1 MTWAVD
7 RPVSG
12 GGLEIILHYCEV
24 CCNMQQKTK
33 LGINFGFRGWM
44 LLIFE
49 ITAFLLFQA
58 FTNFPMNMLGD
69 FYGGAQ
75 KLSTIYTAG
84 TLVGII
90 IQLILAG
97 FVGKMKSVKTMTLAF
112 GLVTLLGALGVM
124 LVQPGTFWLICYFI
138 VNVFAVMYG
147 MFGIGIIIGQ
157 WFPTRK
163 GVFMGIATFAFP
175 ICNGLMGPFA
185 NLVNM
190 EGAMGAAFGAGAAAG
205 NFIPGTHDPIPDFVA
220 GFQALDVFK
229 AFLPFLIVGI
239 VGWLLGLIFIK
250 DYPEQV
256 GCFRD
261 NDKSFTKEKADA
273 MLAVEIENRKTT
285 VWKVGNTFKCGSFWL
300 ITIPMG
306 TLLGCS
312 VGMMTQTN
320 ALIGDGIAGL
330 EFGAIM
336 GMVMIFALVG
346 SYVLGLIDGK
356 FGTKCAITVSVIVML
371 IAGVL
376 GGIGGVAMLPA
387 IILLAIFMGAASNF
401 TVSGAAQYW
410 RREDFSS
417 VFGVVNPIANII
429 QSLGPMMVA
438 FTIAKSVNTP
448 FWVVTVIAVI
458 SLVLILC
465 FKPANVKKTDD
476 KYRAK
481 AGKPLDD
488 ALVGRR

>member
-1 MTWAVD
+1 
-7 RPVSG
+7 
-12 GGLEIILHYCEV
+12 
-24 CCNMQQKTK
+24 MQQKTK

-44 LLIFE
+44 LMIFE

-58 FTNFPMNMLGD
+58 FTNFPMNMLADG
-69 FYGGAQ
+69 FGGAQ
-75 KLSTIYTAG
+75 LLSTLYTIG
-84 TLVGII
+84 TLVGIVF
-90 IQLILAG
+90 QLILAG
-97 FVGKMKSVKTMTLAF
+97 KVSKMKSVKPMTLAF
-112 GLVTLLGALGVM
+112 GLITLLGALGIM
-124 LVQPGTFWLICYFI
+124 LVPPGTFWLICYFI

-185 NLVNM
+185 GIVFNPEYM
-190 EGAMGAAFGAGAAAG
+190 AASHGVPNIAGG
-205 NFIPGTHDPIPDFVA
+205 
-220 GFQALDVFK
+220 
-229 AFLPFLIVGI
+229 FLPFLIVGI

-312 VGMMTQTN
+312 VGAMTQTSQIFAAN
-320 ALIGDGIAGL
+320 GL
-330 EFGAIM
+330 ADKFEMLM
-336 GMVMIFALVG
+336 GMVMIFALIG
-346 SYVLGLIDGK
+346 SYVLGLVDGK
-356 FGTKCAITVSVIVML
+356 WGTKCAITWSVVVML
-371 IAGVL
+371 LAGIL
-376 GGIGGVAMLPA
+376 GAIGGGAMIPA
-387 IILLAIFMGAASNF
+387 IIMLAIFMGAASNF

-429 QSLGPMMVA
+429 QALGPMMFA
-438 FTIAKSVNTP
+438 ITIGIGMAKGMGTALP
-448 FWVVTVIAVI
+448 FIITAVIAVI
-458 SLVLILC
+458 SLVLIIA
-465 FKPANVKKTDD
+465 FKPANVKAVDD
-476 KYRAK
+476 KYRAA
-481 AGKPLDD
+481 AGKELDD
-488 ALVGRR
+488 VLVGRK

>member
-1 MTWAVD
+1 
-7 RPVSG
+7 
-12 GGLEIILHYCEV
+12 
-24 CCNMQQKTK
+24 MQQKTK

-44 LLIFE
+44 LLLFE
-49 ITAFLLFQA
+49 VTAFVLFQS
-58 FTNFPMNMLGD
+58 FTQFPLNLLAP
-69 FYGGAQ
+69 FYGGAET
-75 KLSTIYTAG
+75 LSTLYTVG

-90 IQLILAG
+90 LQLILASR
-97 FVGKMKSVKTMTLAF
+97 VSKMKSVKSMTMLFGAITLVAALGTMLAAPGTLWLAF
-112 GLVTLLGALGVM
+112 
-124 LVQPGTFWLICYFI
+124 YFL
-138 VNVFAVMYG
+138 VNVFAIMYG

-175 ICNGLMGPFA
+175 LANGIMGQVPNWV
-185 NLVNM
+185 NLN
-190 EGAMGAAFGAGAAAG
+190 GAYDAAYGAGAAAG
-205 NFIPGTHDPIPDFVA
+205 NFDSVTHQPIPNFLA
-220 GFQALDVFK
+220 GFDALSVFK
-229 AFLPFLIVGI
+229 AFLPFLLVGVI
-239 VGWLLGLIFIK
+239 GWIIGLVFIK

-320 ALIGDGIAGL
+320 TIIGEGIAGL

-336 GMVMIFALVG
+336 GMVMIFALIG
-346 SYVLGLIDGK
+346 SFVLGLIDGK
-356 FGTKCAITVSVIVML
+356 FGTKTAIVVSVIVML
-371 IAGVL
+371 IAGIL
-376 GGIGGVAMLPA
+376 GGIGGVALLPA

-429 QSLGPMMVA
+429 QALGPMMVA

-448 FWVVTVIAVI
+448 FWVVAVIAVI
-458 SLVLILC
+458 SLILVLC
-465 FKPANVKKTDD
+465 FKPAKVKATDD

-488 ALVGRR
+488 VLVGRK

>member
-1 MTWAVD
+1 
-7 RPVSG
+7 
-12 GGLEIILHYCEV
+12 
-24 CCNMQQKTK
+24 MQQKTK

-44 LLIFE
+44 LLLFE
-49 ITAFLLFQA
+49 VTAFVLFQS
-58 FTNFPMNMLGD
+58 FTQFPLNLLAP
-69 FYGGAQ
+69 FYGGAET
-75 KLSTIYTAG
+75 LSTLYTVG

-90 IQLILAG
+90 LQLILASR
-97 FVGKMKSVKTMTLAF
+97 VSKMKSVKSMTMLFGAITLVA
-112 GLVTLLGALGVM
+112 ALGTM
-124 LVQPGTFWLICYFI
+124 LAAPGTLWLVFYFL
-138 VNVFAVMYG
+138 VNVFAIMYG

-175 ICNGLMGPFA
+175 LANGIMGQVPNWV
-185 NLVNM
+185 NLN
-190 EGAMGAAFGAGAAAG
+190 GAYDAAYGAGAAAG
-205 NFIPGTHDPIPDFVA
+205 NFDSVTHQPIPNFLA
-220 GFQALDVFK
+220 GFDALSVFK
-229 AFLPFLIVGI
+229 AFLPFLLVGVI
-239 VGWLLGLIFIK
+239 GWIIGLVFIK

-320 ALIGDGIAGL
+320 TIIGEGIAGL

-336 GMVMIFALVG
+336 GMVMVFALIG
-346 SYVLGLIDGK
+346 SFVLGLIDGK
-356 FGTKCAITVSVIVML
+356 FGTKTAIVVSVIVML
-371 IAGVL
+371 IAGIL
-376 GGIGGVAMLPA
+376 GGIGGVALLPA

-429 QSLGPMMVA
+429 QALGPMMVA

-448 FWVVTVIAVI
+448 FWVVAVIAVI
-458 SLVLILC
+458 SLILVLC

-476 KYRAK
+476 KYRAA

-488 ALVGRR
+488 VLVGRK

>member
-1 MTWAVD
+1 
-7 RPVSG
+7 
-12 GGLEIILHYCEV
+12 
-24 CCNMQQKTK
+24 MQQKTK

-44 LLIFE
+44 LMIFE

-58 FTNFPMNMLGD
+58 FTNFPMNMLADG
-69 FYGGAQ
+69 FGGAQ
-75 KLSTIYTAG
+75 LLSTLYTIG
-84 TLVGII
+84 TLVGIVF
-90 IQLILAG
+90 QLILAG
-97 FVGKMKSVKTMTLAF
+97 KVSKMKSVKPMTLAF
-112 GLVTLLGALGVM
+112 GLITLLGALGVM
-124 LVQPGTFWLICYFI
+124 LVPPGTFWLVCYFI

-185 NLVNM
+185 GIVFNPEYM
-190 EGAMGAAFGAGAAAG
+190 AASHGIPNIAGG
-205 NFIPGTHDPIPDFVA
+205 
-220 GFQALDVFK
+220 
-229 AFLPFLIVGI
+229 FLPFLIVGL
-239 VGWLLGLIFIK
+239 VGWVIGLIFIK

-312 VGMMTQTN
+312 VGAMTQTSQIFAAN
-320 ALIGDGIAGL
+320 GL
-330 EFGAIM
+330 ADKFEMLM
-336 GMVMIFALVG
+336 GMVMIFALIG

-356 FGTKCAITVSVIVML
+356 FGTKCAITWSVVVML
-371 IAGVL
+371 LAGVL
-376 GGIGGVAMLPA
+376 GTIGGGAMIPA

-429 QSLGPMMVA
+429 QALGPMMFA
-438 FTIAKSVNTP
+438 MTIGIGMAKGMGTALP
-448 FWVVTVIAVI
+448 FIVTAVIAVI
-458 SLVLILC
+458 SLILILA
-465 FKPANVKKTDD
+465 FKPANVKAVDD
-476 KYRAK
+476 KYRAA
-481 AGKPLDD
+481 AGKELDD
-488 ALVGRR
+488 VLVGRK

>member
-1 MTWAVD
+1 
-7 RPVSG
+7 
-12 GGLEIILHYCEV
+12 
-24 CCNMQQKTK
+24 MQQKTK

-49 ITAFLLFQA
+49 VTAFFLFQA
-58 FTNFPMNMLGD
+58 FTQFPLNLLAD

-75 KLSTIYTAG
+75 KLSTLYTIG
-84 TLVGII
+84 TLVGIVL
-90 IQLILAG
+90 QLILASR
-97 FVGKMKSVKTMTLAF
+97 VSKMSSVKPMTMIFGAITLVAAVGTMF
-112 GLVTLLGALGVM
+112 
-124 LVQPGTFWLICYFI
+124 VQPGAFWLVCYFV

-175 ICNGLMGPFA
+175 LCNGVMGQVPNWVNLGAGYGAAMGNMGPH
-185 NLVNM
+185 
-190 EGAMGAAFGAGAAAG
+190 G
-205 NFIPGTHDPIPDFVA
+205 PDFAA
-220 GFQALDVFK
+220 GFQALTVAK
-229 AFLPFLIVGI
+229 GFLPFLLIGL
-239 VGWLLGLIFIK
+239 VGWLIGMIFIK

-285 VWKVGNTFKCGSFWL
+285 VWKVGKTFKCGSFWL

-320 ALIGDGIAGL
+320 AIIGDGIAGL

-336 GMVMIFALVG
+336 GMVMIFALIG

-356 FGTKCAITVSVIVML
+356 FGTKTAIVVSVIVML
-371 IAGVL
+371 IAGIL
-376 GGIGGVAMLPA
+376 GAIGGTALLPA

-410 RREDFSS
+410 RREDFST

-429 QSLGPMMVA
+429 QALGPMMVA

-448 FWVVTVIAVI
+448 FMVTAIIAVI
-458 SLVLILC
+458 SLVMILC

-476 KYRAK
+476 KYRAA
-481 AGKPLDD
+481 AGKELDD
-488 ALVGRR
+488 VLVGRK

>member
-1 MTWAVD
+1 
-7 RPVSG
+7 
-12 GGLEIILHYCEV
+12 
-24 CCNMQQKTK
+24 MQQKTK

-44 LLIFE
+44 LMIFE
-49 ITAFLLFQA
+49 ITAFLLFQS
-58 FTNFPMNMLGD
+58 FTNFPMNLAGD
-69 FYGGAQ
+69 FFGGAQ
-75 KLSTIYTAG
+75 LLSTLYTVG

-90 IQLILAG
+90 LQLILATR
-97 FVGKMKSVKTMTLAF
+97 VAKMKSVKNMTLVF
-112 GLVTLLGALGVM
+112 GLVTLVAALGVM
-124 LVQPGTFWLICYFI
+124 LIPAGTAWLVAYFV
-138 VNVFAVMYG
+138 VNVFAIMYG

-175 ICNGLMGPFA
+175 VCNGLMGPTANSLFA
-185 NLVNM
+185 TMATTHQLNM
-190 EGAMGAAFGAGAAAG
+190 VG
-205 NFIPGTHDPIPDFVA
+205 
-220 GFQALDVFK
+220 
-229 AFLPFLIVGI
+229 AFLPFLIVGV
-239 VGWLLGLIFIK
+239 VGWIIGLIFIK

-256 GCFRD
+256 GAFRD

-285 VWKVGNTFKCGSFWL
+285 VWKPGNVFKCGSFWL

-320 ALIGDGIAGL
+320 AIIGEGIAG
-330 EFGAIM
+330 FDFNAIM
-336 GMVMIFALVG
+336 GMVMIFALIG

-356 FGTKCAITVSVIVML
+356 FGTKTAIIVSVIVML
-371 IAGVL
+371 IAGIL
-376 GGIGGVAMLPA
+376 GGVGGAAMLPA

-429 QSLGPMMVA
+429 QALGPMMVA
-438 FTIAKSVNTP
+438 FTITKSVNTP
-448 FWVVTVIAVI
+448 FWIVAVIAVI
-458 SLVLILC
+458 SLVMILC
-465 FKPANVKKTDD
+465 FKPASVKAVDD
-476 KYRAK
+476 KYRAA

-488 ALVGRR
+488 ALVGRK

>member
-1 MTWAVD
+1 
-7 RPVSG
+7 
-12 GGLEIILHYCEV
+12 
-24 CCNMQQKTK
+24 MQQKTK

-44 LLIFE
+44 LLLFE
-49 ITAFLLFQA
+49 VTAFVLFQS
-58 FTNFPMNMLGD
+58 FTQFPLNLLAP
-69 FYGGAQ
+69 FYGGAET
-75 KLSTIYTAG
+75 LSTLYTVG

-90 IQLILAG
+90 LQLILASR
-97 FVGKMKSVKTMTLAF
+97 VSKMKSVKSMTMLFGAITLVA
-112 GLVTLLGALGVM
+112 ALGTM
-124 LVQPGTFWLICYFI
+124 LAAPGTLWLVFYFL
-138 VNVFAVMYG
+138 VNVFAIMYG

-175 ICNGLMGPFA
+175 LANGIMGQVPNWV
-185 NLVNM
+185 NLN
-190 EGAMGAAFGAGAAAG
+190 GAYDAAYGAGAAAG
-205 NFIPGTHDPIPDFVA
+205 NFDSVTHQPIPNFLA
-220 GFQALDVFK
+220 GFDALSVFK
-229 AFLPFLIVGI
+229 AFLPFLLVGVI
-239 VGWLLGLIFIK
+239 GWIIGLVFIK

-320 ALIGDGIAGL
+320 TIIGEGIAGL

-336 GMVMIFALVG
+336 GMVMIFALIG
-346 SYVLGLIDGK
+346 SFVLGLIDGK
-356 FGTKCAITVSVIVML
+356 FGTKTAIVVSVIVML
-371 IAGVL
+371 IAGIL
-376 GGIGGVAMLPA
+376 GGIGGVALLPA

-429 QSLGPMMVA
+429 QALGPMMVA

-448 FWVVTVIAVI
+448 FWVVAVVAVI
-458 SLVLILC
+458 SLILVLC

-476 KYRAK
+476 KYRAA

-488 ALVGRR
+488 VLVGRK

>member
-1 MTWAVD
+1 
-7 RPVSG
+7 
-12 GGLEIILHYCEV
+12 
-24 CCNMQQKTK
+24 MQQKTK

-49 ITAFLLFQA
+49 VTAFVLFQS
-58 FTNFPMNMLGD
+58 FTQFPLNLLAP
-69 FYGGAQ
+69 FYGGAET
-75 KLSTIYTAG
+75 LSTLYTVG
-84 TLVGII
+84 TLVGIVL
-90 IQLILAG
+90 QLILASR
-97 FVGKMKSVKTMTLAF
+97 VSKMKSVKSMTMIF
-112 GLVTLLGALGVM
+112 GAITLLGALGVM
-124 LVQPGTFWLICYFI
+124 TVAPGTAWLACYFI
-138 VNVFAVMYG
+138 INVFSIMYG

-175 ICNGLMGPFA
+175 LANGIMGQVPVWV
-185 NLVNM
+185 NL
-190 EGAMGAAFGAGAAAG
+190 EGGYNAAYGAGAAAG
-205 NFIPGTHDPIPDFVA
+205 NFDPVTHQPIPNFVA
-220 GFQALDVFK
+220 GFDALSVFK
-229 AFLPFLIVGI
+229 AFLPFLLIGI
-239 VGWLLGLIFIK
+239 VGWIIGMIFVK

-320 ALIGDGIAGL
+320 AIIGDGIAGL
-330 EFGAIM
+330 EFGAVM
-336 GMVMIFALVG
+336 GMVMIFALIG
-346 SYVLGLIDGK
+346 SFVLGLIDGK
-356 FGTKCAITVSVIVML
+356 FGTKKAIIVSVIVML
-371 IAGVL
+371 IAGIL
-376 GGIGGVAMLPA
+376 GGIGGNLLLPA

-410 RREDFSS
+410 RREDFST

-429 QSLGPMMVA
+429 QALGPMMVA

-458 SLVLILC
+458 SLVMILC
-465 FKPANVKKTDD
+465 FKPENVKKTDD
-476 KYRAK
+476 KYRAA
-481 AGKPLDD
+481 AGKELDD
-488 ALVGRR
+488 VLVGRK